1 MKKIISKIK
10 KCLHNTGS
18 SLVLVIV
25 ALAFVGILVGALLTA
40 VAYAYRQKLYDYNA
54 RSNFYYL
61 DQAMDEIYAG
71 VGAKTIDSLTEAY
84 DKTREEIIKFDIN
97 SESYRTLSD
106 EEANETFKNNFMS
119 CFADGSNADYW
130 KIVHSTD
137 SDQTAYKKSVV
148 YAITT
153 MITNNTVTLDDTKMM
168 IKYVYL
174 KPDGSTAELD
184 SKDTTG
190 TYSVSQLSKI
200 VIKNVRLTR
209 TAKYNRS
216 TANGQF
222 TQTISS
228 DIEISRPDFNVSF
241 GNLNTDISTLF
252 EYCIV
257 ADSGVDLDRTGSD
270 ILTISGNIYAANDF
284 YNKDYNRYGG
294 AKSGFH
300 DEFEWDLDGTDANK
314 KTYKVNKVSRYSYT
328 DNNNNDLF
336 NNGRVISTGTTAASY
351 AYDGKNDRSKYSGLY
366 IDGGKVNILANT
378 IVVPGSIAVMNGGS
392 LNVYGMNSA
401 DVAAT
406 DIWADEVVLAGYS
419 LPGLTANSGVGA
431 SASFNANM
439 YIKDDTQIESNYS
452 KLSLT
457 GGYYGFSNSERKDN
471 RSFIP
476 TVAKD
481 SARSSVNIYEQALVD
496 ANGNLIDKENR
507 GHYNSSSILINGEH
521 ASLDL
526 TNTTTLF
533 IGGRSYIELSN
544 TKTGSTTKVV
554 DANKG
559 TGASK
564 NVSVDD
570 KSYLYDSSIDDYKT
584 GESISV
590 KSAQLAYYPSKA
602 SGTLAKDSGWNNRT
616 NKKGTFTLAGGAAGS
631 SLNQMFLFQKYF
643 GTDSGTTGIVIPLII
658 QEVTLNA
665 GTAAEK
671 TKSYYY
677 FDFEE
682 AVKNLTQASDKT
694 IIETNSTF
702 TRMDFPTTWNSEV
715 ESNLSA
721 WADRLKQAFIK
732 DYTDYFNFCV
742 NKNSDTKLDWM
753 GYEDGYDDP
762 SKRVA
767 RNLGLAMSP
776 TAFASSYPETDTT
789 VLETS
794 RETIDK
800 HVAELQNVTNYQDF
814 VLTTVQSPDK
824 DVAANK
830 LNTSGVITSTEKWV
844 DEVISATN
852 STYYVA
858 TSMHKDNDDE
868 IESNLKGT
876 VEGVE
881 NTNSTGAGSL
891 NTAQRAAR
899 TSSFVEDYNKHYN
912 YVKYA
917 LKDIYT
923 GDSST
928 GGESEAQ
935 FLDKMID
942 ETNGNGE
949 GGITPINYF
958 MNFDKL
964 DNLPNSQTAITPD
977 NLPLGQ
983 YKVWASDKDVVIDG
997 GSNPSEI
1004 TGIIITRGD
1013 VYFKNVSKFNGLIIC
1028 GGKVYVTTSNSTLM
1042 SINSTK
1048 ICRNIIKEVVAKA
1061 ANYTSSDETVKHEAE
1076 YAVRILELFKAYED
1090 IAEKAKNGELA
1101 TSTDLKDITNID
1113 YSDVLRYNNW
1123 MRNVD

>member
-25 ALAFVGILVGALLTA
+25 ALAFIGILVGALLTA

-71 VGAKTIDSLTEAY
+71 IGAKTIDSLTEAY
-84 DKTREEIIKFDIN
+84 DKTREEIITFDIN
-97 SESYRTLSD
+97 SESYRTMSD
-106 EEANETFKNNFMS
+106 EDANETFKNNFMS
-119 CFADGSNADYW
+119 CFASGSNADYW

-153 MITNNTVTLDDTKMM
+153 MITNDTVTLDDTKMM
-168 IKYVYL
+168 IKYIYL

-184 SKDTTG
+184 TKDTTG
-190 TYSVSQLSKI
+190 AYSVSQLSKI

-216 TANGQF
+216 TANGEF

-252 EYCIV
+252 DYCIV

-439 YIKDDTQIESNYS
+439 YVKDDTQIESDYS

-496 ANGNLIDKENR
+496 ANGNLVDKENR

-570 KSYLYDSSIDDYKT
+570 KSYLYDNR
-584 GESISV
+584 ISC
-590 KSAQLAYYPSKA
+590 
-602 SGTLAKDSGWNNRT
+602 R
-616 NKKGTFTLAGGAAGS
+616 
-631 SLNQMFLFQKYF
+631 
-643 GTDSGTTGIVIPLII
+643 II
-658 QEVTLNA
+658 
-665 GTAAEK
+665 
-671 TKSYYY
+671 
-677 FDFEE
+677 
-682 AVKNLTQASDKT
+682 
-694 IIETNSTF
+694 
-702 TRMDFPTTWNSEV
+702 
-715 ESNLSA
+715 
-721 WADRLKQAFIK
+721 
-732 DYTDYFNFCV
+732 
-742 NKNSDTKLDWM
+742 
-753 GYEDGYDDP
+753 
-762 SKRVA
+762 
-767 RNLGLAMSP
+767 
-776 TAFASSYPETDTT
+776 
-789 VLETS
+789 
-794 RETIDK
+794 
-800 HVAELQNVTNYQDF
+800 
-814 VLTTVQSPDK
+814 
-824 DVAANK
+824 
-830 LNTSGVITSTEKWV
+830 
-844 DEVISATN
+844 
-852 STYYVA
+852 
-858 TSMHKDNDDE
+858 
-868 IESNLKGT
+868 
-876 VEGVE
+876 
-881 NTNSTGAGSL
+881 
-891 NTAQRAAR
+891 
-899 TSSFVEDYNKHYN
+899 
-912 YVKYA
+912 
-917 LKDIYT
+917 
-923 GDSST
+923 
-928 GGESEAQ
+928 
-935 FLDKMID
+935 
-942 ETNGNGE
+942 
-949 GGITPINYF
+949 
-958 MNFDKL
+958 
-964 DNLPNSQTAITPD
+964 
-977 NLPLGQ
+977 
-983 YKVWASDKDVVIDG
+983 
-997 GSNPSEI
+997 
-1004 TGIIITRGD
+1004 
-1013 VYFKNVSKFNGLIIC
+1013 
-1028 GGKVYVTTSNSTLM
+1028 
-1042 SINSTK
+1042 
-1048 ICRNIIKEVVAKA
+1048 
-1061 ANYTSSDETVKHEAE
+1061 
-1076 YAVRILELFKAYED
+1076 
-1090 IAEKAKNGELA
+1090 
-1101 TSTDLKDITNID
+1101 
-1113 YSDVLRYNNW
+1113 
-1123 MRNVD
+1123 